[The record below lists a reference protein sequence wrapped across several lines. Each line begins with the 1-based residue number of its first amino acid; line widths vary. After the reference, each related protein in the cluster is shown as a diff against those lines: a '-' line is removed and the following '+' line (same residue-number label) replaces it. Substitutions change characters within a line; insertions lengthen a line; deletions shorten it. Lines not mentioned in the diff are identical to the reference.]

1 MATMMEMA
9 KRSAG
14 NVYYYPEFNANA
26 QGMKFTNELYNSLTR
41 AQGWESVFRIRTS
54 QGFNQVGTFG
64 NITVK
69 RKTADLL
76 LYPSIDKDRVLVYEI
91 ER

>member
-1 MATMMEMA
+1 
-9 KRSAG
+9 
-14 NVYYYPEFNANA
+14 V
-26 QGMKFTNELYNSLTR
+26 
-41 AQGWESVFRIRTS
+41 RTS

-64 NITVK
+64 NVTVK

-76 LYPSIDKDRVLVYEI
+76 IMPNVDKDRVLVYEI